1 MKAAWQAPE
10 ENAAV
15 CANADI
21 EATNIK
27 YRPGDPIEKV
37 IWVNLYASQQVLSRV
52 MIDIEQ
58 ADCSALG

>member
-37 IWVNLYASQQVLSRV
+37 IWVNLYASPQVLS
-52 MIDIEQ
+52 
-58 ADCSALG
+58 